1 MKKMTRA
8 DRDAGGT
15 VSPGIDDVP
24 EDVSEGSAH
33 RPAEAG
39 PQQASLPFD
48 RQPVVPLPFDD
59 ETDRPIGFGLTARA
73 RRAVAPATLP
83 DLSLVAGATEEDPAD
98 TRPARARALRRAGA
112 DTADIARQL
121 RVDELLV
128 RAWTDDVAAR
138 PAAGRGSAAARA
150 AAVLAAPA
158 GTRDPEPAQRLVD
171 EQLRTVRQE
180 ALADGRR
187 RLATDADF
195 AAGVG
200 LMAGI
205 VTLDRHAICF
215 QTDRPEVAARAGR
228 WLTQRAGADPRDV
241 RVVLRL
247 GSAVA
252 GDLARHEWATVLGI
266 APEQIAFTRWRH
278 AVDDHAVEALVRI
291 TDPDAAARVAGWCEA
306 LLQPELDPADV
317 AF

>member
-1 MKKMTRA
+1 MKNMTRA
-8 DRDAGGT
+8 DRDPGGT
-15 VSPGIDDVP
+15 VSPGPADVGPPGVVGP
-24 EDVSEGSAH
+24 EQV
-33 RPAEAG
+33 P
-39 PQQASLPFD
+39 LPFD
-48 RQPVVPLPFDD
+48 RRPVLPLPFDD
-59 ETDRPIGFGLTARA
+59 EADRPIDLGLTARA

-83 DLSLVAGATEEDPAD
+83 ELSVVAGATEEDPAD

-121 RVDELLV
+121 RVDELLA
-128 RAWTDDVAAR
+128 RAWTDDVTAR
-138 PAAGRGSAAARA
+138 PTSGHGSAAARA

-158 GTRDPEPAQRLVD
+158 GTGHPEHEPGVVD
-171 EQLRTVRQE
+171 ERLRTVRQE

-205 VTLDRHAICF
+205 VSLDRHATCF
-215 QTDRPEVAARAGR
+215 KTDRPELAARASR

-247 GSAVA
+247 GPAVA
-252 GDLARHEWATVLGI
+252 GDVARHQWATVLGI
-266 APEQIAFTRWRH
+266 GPEQIAFTRWRH
-278 AVDDHAVEALVRI
+278 AVDDDAVEALVRI
-291 TDPDAAARVAGWCEA
+291 TDPDVAARVAGWCEA